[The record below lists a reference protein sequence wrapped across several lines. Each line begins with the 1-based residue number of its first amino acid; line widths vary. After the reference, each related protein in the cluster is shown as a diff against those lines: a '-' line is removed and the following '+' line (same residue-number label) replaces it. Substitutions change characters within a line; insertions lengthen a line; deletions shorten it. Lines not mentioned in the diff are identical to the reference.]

1 MLTILLQHT
10 VFGIVSGSILL
21 LATIGFSMVY
31 TTKRFLCISHGEL
44 LTIGAYTA
52 YAFHVLLG
60 WNLLYSGII
69 AVAVT
74 SLVGLAIA
82 RGLYEPMEGH
92 GPLVLLF
99 TSVGVTF
106 CLHGI
111 LEFIAGPSIRS
122 FRTRILPCIRV
133 GGIPLITMNE
143 IVIISI
149 AMGSIVFLHVVLTR
163 TRIGKAFRAMASN
176 VDLAMARGIDT
187 ARISMFVWVYASAM
201 AAVAGILL
209 ALVTSVNPDLG
220 WTQILIIL
228 AAAILGGLG
237 SIYGVMIGA
246 IFLGVVM
253 DVGVIFFPSGYRAA
267 IAFAL
272 MIIVLLVKPKGIF
285 GGG

>member
-1 MLTILLQHT
+1 MLIILFQHT
-10 VFGIVSGSILL
+10 VFGAVTGSILL

-44 LTIGAYTA
+44 LTIGAYTT
-52 YAFHVLLG
+52 YAFNVLLG

-69 AVAVT
+69 GIAAT
-74 SLVGLAIA
+74 SFLGLAIA
-82 RGLYEPMEGH
+82 KGLYEPMEGH

-99 TSVGVTF
+99 TSVGATF

-122 FRTRILPCIRV
+122 LRTRPLSSIRV
-133 GGIPLITMNE
+133 GGIPLFTMNE
-143 IVIISI
+143 VLIISI
-149 AMGSIVFLHVVLTR
+149 AVASIVFLHILLTR

-187 ARISMFVWVYASAM
+187 DRISIFVWVYASAM
-201 AAVAGILL
+201 AALAGILL

-220 WTQILIIL
+220 WAQILIIL

-246 IFLGVVM
+246 ILLGVVM
-253 DVGVIFFPSGYRAA
+253 DVGVIFVPSGYRAA

>member
-246 IFLGVVM
+246 ILLGVVM

-285 GGG
+285 GGE

>member
-1 MLTILLQHT
+1 MLSILLQHI
-10 VFGIVSGSILL
+10 VFGVVTGCILL

-44 LTIGAYTA
+44 LTIGAYAA
-52 YAFHVLLG
+52 YAFNVLLG
-60 WNLLYSGII
+60 WNILYSGIV
-69 AVAVT
+69 AVAIT
-74 SLVGLAIA
+74 SLIGLAIA
-82 RGLYEPMEGH
+82 KGLYEPMEGH

-99 TSVGVTF
+99 TSVGATF

-111 LEFIAGPSIRS
+111 LEFIASPQIRS
-122 FRTRILPCIRV
+122 FRIRILPAIRV
-133 GGIPLITMNE
+133 GGVPLITINE
-143 IVIISI
+143 IIIICI
-149 AMGSIVFLHVVLTR
+149 AIGSVAFLHVVLTR

-187 ARISMFVWVYASAM
+187 ARISMFVWIYAGAM
-201 AAVAGILL
+201 AALAGILL

-246 IFLGVVM
+246 IFLGIIM
-253 DVGVIFFPSGYRAA
+253 DVGVIFIPGGYRAA

-272 MIIVLLVKPKGIF
+272 MIIVLLLKPKGIF
-285 GGG
+285 GGE